1 MINGCGDIAEK
12 PDKYFRNSFV
22 RIGWTEMLQNLV
34 SYLCTLDG
42 KLTQFHALSLGSS
55 EDFAPRAENG

>member
-1 MINGCGDIAEK
+1 MIDGCGDIAEK
-12 PDKYFRNSFV
+12 PKSIFV
-22 RIGWTEMLQNLV
+22 RIQWTEMLQSLV

-55 EDFAPRAENG
+55 EDFGFICSKEL